1 MSLNRL
7 EELLKKKGIG
17 PEGSKSLQ
25 IDELNELADLFQD
38 ESVSLTTKA
47 TILTALLMLPPTKIE
62 AEWLC
67 NLKINYLEIVPQQ
80 LFLFFSSALISTVFE
95 TLLLKTLNHTN
106 LNYIEACEAMES
118 LLCDD
123 SIPEFQKG
131 AFLEAQRLKR
141 ESFEENKAYFDVLW
155 KHTNRIESTL
165 PILFDI
171 SDNYDGFNR
180 YHNFAPF
187 YAAAIAS
194 CGYPCI
200 IHSIDRVAPKFGIT
214 SHKIIRACNGKTDN
228 SIETILKHVSNPQIA
243 WGYIDQSVFH
253 PLLYKLKTIRKEMV
267 KRPFL
272 ATFEKMMQPIQAIH
286 GNHLLTGYTHAHY
299 RKEVAEQLQI
309 QNKVAAAIVIK
320 GLEGSSCP
328 PLNRETIKV
337 TVTKEGISDLTIH
350 PSEFIHQEVNQLPT
364 KNIDIQES
372 VKIGLDALDGIENE
386 AYHQIIYYTSMAISG
401 FGFESKE
408 EVSKKIKSH
417 LKNGIV
423 REHFKRGLL

>member
-1 MSLNRL
+1 MSQNRL

-17 PEGSKSLQ
+17 PEGSKTLK
-25 IDELNELADLFQD
+25 IDELNEIEYLFQD
-38 ESVSLTTKA
+38 DTLSLTTKA
-47 TILTALLMLPPTKIE
+47 TILTALLMLPPSEIESTWLMNFKNKYTKILPRELFVFIETEIATSLFEKYLIQTIKHIHLSYTE
-62 AEWLC
+62 A
-67 NLKINYLEIVPQQ
+67 
-80 LFLFFSSALISTVFE
+80 S
-95 TLLLKTLNHTN
+95 
-106 LNYIEACEAMES
+106 EAMEL

-141 ESFEENKAYFDVLW
+141 ESFEENKAFFDVLW
-155 KHTNRIESTL
+155 KHTDRIESTL

-187 YAAAIAS
+187 FAAAIAS

-200 IHSIDRVAPKFGIT
+200 IHSIDSVAPKFGIT
-214 SHKIIRACNGKTDN
+214 SHKIIRACNGKADK
-228 SIETILKHVSNPQIA
+228 SIEATLKHVSNPKIA
-243 WGYIDQSVFH
+243 WGYIDQSIFH

-299 RKEVAEQLQI
+299 RKEVAEQLQS
-309 QNKVAAAIVIK
+309 QNKVAAALVIK
-320 GLEGSSCP
+320 GIEGSSCP

-337 TVTKEGISDLTIH
+337 TVTKEGISDETIH
-350 PSEFIHQEVNQLPT
+350 ASEFIDTVVNQLPS
-364 KNIDIQES
+364 KNIEIQES
-372 VKIGLDALDGIENE
+372 VKLGLDALDGVENE
-386 AYHQIIYYTSMAISG
+386 AYHQIVYYTIMAISG

-408 EVSKKIKSH
+408 SVSKKIKSH

-423 REHFKRGLL
+423 LEHFKCGLV